1 MIRTLQDDALIV
13 FLSDT
18 HIGGDEGH
26 DIFESPEELTAL
38 LEKLSAHGGPVELVL
53 AGDFFDFLEIGD
65 VPNAENRA
73 SVTLSRHEY
82 RTMFSTLRTFAAGE
96 SHRVVYLPGNHD
108 AEVWWNPAVQ
118 KTLRE
123 EGLVDE
129 FAPSYA
135 ACFESVPERVLYCEH
150 GNQFDPANIIRDYED
165 PLDTP
170 LGDHIVTDLTRGL
183 VSAGHITRSLDLR
196 DVNKVYPLATIPEWV
211 VGRFFY
217 DLLGRVVTYLL
228 LPLIVGYAAYWTVEY
243 LLTLAQDGS
252 AAFSFWESYR
262 RFPGPQRVFA
272 EIATDA
278 SLLVVAFGLFFLAVR
293 RTAERAM
300 SSVSSRLPGH
310 RLGIAAP
317 HVPEQEIRG
326 LLTTNQRPPM
336 DQDLPEC
343 TIDVFVS
350 GHTHAPSLSEIRR
363 DKGEAAIVVNSGCW
377 LRQLQPIQAHFRG
390 PPVFVS
396 KFVQTHVRIF
406 LSSSSIRVK
415 LWEHPKPARVRL
427 RSAERIAVLGRL
439 PMQPSEDARPQLR
452 ASGELQR

>member
-26 DIFESPEELTAL
+26 DIFESPNELTAL
-38 LEKLSAHGGPVELVL
+38 LEELSAHGGPVELVL

-65 VPNAENRA
+65 VPSGENRA
-73 SVTLSRHEY
+73 SVTIARPEY
-82 RTMFSTLRTFAAGE
+82 LKLFSTLRAFSAVE
-96 SHRVVYLPGNHD
+96 HHRVVYLPGNHD
-108 AEVWWNPAVQ
+108 AEVWWSPAVQ
-118 KTLRE
+118 NTLRE

-135 ACFESVPERVLYCEH
+135 ARFESVPERVLYCEH
-150 GNQFDPANIIRDYED
+150 GNQFDPANTIRDYED

-183 VSAGHITRSLDLR
+183 VSAGHITRSLDLG
-196 DVNKVYPLATIPEWV
+196 DLNKVYPLVTIPEWV

-228 LPLIVGYAAYWTVEY
+228 LPLIIGYAAYWVVEY
-243 LLTLAQDGS
+243 LLLPLFVGPAS
-252 AAFSFWESYR
+252 FSWESYR
-262 RFPGPQRVFA
+262 SLPGLRRRLLA
-272 EIATDA
+272 EVASDAT
-278 SLLVVAFGLFFLAVR
+278 LLVIAFGLFFLAVR
-293 RTAERAM
+293 RTAARAV
-300 SSVSSRLPGH
+300 SSLSSRLPGH
-310 RLGIAAP
+310 RRAVPAP

-326 LLTTNQRPPM
+326 LLQTDRPPPM
-336 DQDLPEC
+336 DHDLQGSV
-343 TIDVFVS
+343 IDVFAS

-363 DKGEAAIVVNSGCW
+363 ENGEAVIIVNSGCW

-390 PPVFVS
+390 PPVFAS
-396 KFVQTHVRIF
+396 KFVLTHVRVF
-406 LSSSSIRVK
+406 LSGSSVWVE

-427 RSAERIAVLGRL
+427 RSAERIAILGRL
-439 PMQPSEDARPQLR
+439 PAQPAEDARPQVL